1 MLTTFPPIYLVS
13 IENPTR
19 LHTQFLGVNTLG
31 LLTLKPVREST
42 TFHPTFISMRACLIC
57 IFLLSGIFVGSRL
70 QAQPQEVRVGFYLMN
85 LYGLNMD
92 EHSFYADFYVWF
104 KWKGELDPTN
114 IEFVNSI
121 EKWSMDNAAFD
132 GDSTPVTLKDGTKYK
147 IFRKEGR
154 FFHSFSLNKFP
165 LDRHTLDIQI
175 ENPEHPAD
183 SLLYL
188 PDTSAALI
196 RNSLRLVGWETRG
209 CELVHEIHDYGTNFG
224 NPEENAQQY
233 SNLSFNIT
241 LARPFSYFL
250 LKMLLPL
257 LVVML
262 VGFGALLLHPKH
274 IDTRSSL
281 PIGALLTAV
290 FLQQSYSSALPDS
303 GYMVLMDKI
312 YLMSYALISFV
323 LLQII
328 RTGNITGKGDVNTF
342 PIIRRERRLAKIY
355 LAIFLMGVLILS
367 VI

>member
-1 MLTTFPPIYLVS
+1 MRHRLLLTAVFLF
-13 IENPTR
+13 
-19 LHTQFLGVNTLG
+19 QFLIAS
-31 LLTLKPVREST
+31 PVK
-42 TFHPTFISMRACLIC
+42 
-57 IFLLSGIFVGSRL
+57 
-70 QAQPQEVRVGFYLMN
+70 AQPQETQVGFYLMN

-104 KWKGELDPTN
+104 KWRGEIDPTN

-121 EKWSMDNAAFD
+121 EKWSMATAGFD
-132 GDSTPVTLKDGTKYK
+132 GDSTPVVLKDGTKYK

-154 FFHSFSLNKFP
+154 FFHAFSLNRFP
-165 LDRHTLDIQI
+165 LDKHTLDIQI
-175 ENPEHPAD
+175 ENPEYPSD
-183 SLLYL
+183 SLLYV
-188 PDTSAALI
+188 PDTNAAII
-196 RNSLRLVGWETRG
+196 RSTLNLVGWETRD
-209 CELVHEIHDYGTNFG
+209 CQLATRIHDYGSNFG
-224 NPEENAQQY
+224 NPEENAQRY

-262 VGFGALLLHPKH
+262 VGIGALLLHPKH

-290 FLQQSYSSALPDS
+290 FLQQSYSDALPDT

-312 YLMSYALISFV
+312 YLLSYALISLV

-328 RTGNITGKGDVNTF
+328 RSGNVTAKEKVGAKAIV
-342 PIIRRERRLAKIY
+342 RRERRLAAIY
-355 LAIFLMGVLILS
+355 LAVFVLGVVVLS
-367 VI
+367 LV